1 MALEWWWWWP
11 ETTICPLFSMTSF
24 SKCLPTIVIQFD
36 ITFDIIGPLSMAL
49 HCTVKDVSLS
59 SSPQAVKINSDL
71 QTICLELNGMVFE
84 SSDCY
89 IVHCP
94 DFPTPNLFNSPDSFD
109 HTLLSWRS
117 TTQMRNQNICQ
128 FDLFCILSL
137 TVPQN
142 ILVYRQNNTY
152 PCVYGFDFVWSNV
165 IMVDPG
171 HNLESSTSGSKEYLC
186 PHPTMLPLDIFIG
199 QRRKLEDGV
208 TLVGDQPS

>member
-11 ETTICPLFSMTSF
+11 ETAICPTFSLTSF
-24 SKCLPTIVIQFD
+24 SKHLPTIVIQFD

-109 HTLLSWRS
+109 PTLLSWRS
-117 TTQMRNQNICQ
+117 TTQRRNQNICQ
-128 FDLFCILSL
+128 LDFFCILSL
-137 TVPQN
+137 P
-142 ILVYRQNNTY
+142 I
-152 PCVYGFDFVWSNV
+152 YGFDFVWSNV
-165 IMVDPG
+165 IMVD
-171 HNLESSTSGSKEYLC
+171 LVYTQSGEQHKWQQRVS
-186 PHPTMLPLDIFIG
+186 LP
-199 QRRKLEDGV
+199 
-208 TLVGDQPS
+208 PPNNASP